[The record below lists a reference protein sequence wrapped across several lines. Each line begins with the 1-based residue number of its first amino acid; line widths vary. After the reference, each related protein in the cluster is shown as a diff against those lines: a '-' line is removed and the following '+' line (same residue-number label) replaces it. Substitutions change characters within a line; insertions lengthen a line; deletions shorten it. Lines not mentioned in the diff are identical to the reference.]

1 MANTTGV
8 TEVFQG
14 AGVAV
19 AERAAAAHPLWLS
32 SLPTIRRNPIG
43 DLLPQLLGG
52 AELEP
57 LTEPI
62 AAPVVSI
69 ARSLAL
75 GHGPVSDMAVTPDG
89 RYLVTAHYGADV
101 VCVIDAATL
110 SVTATIDGLSEPYAA
125 VVVNDRAYVSA
136 ASDDVDAVVAVDTRT
151 GMPLAAK
158 TFEMTAGG
166 LAVSPA
172 ADVLYVARTADETVD
187 IAVVDIETGK
197 VSAIEIPAAPGA
209 SVEALCISA
218 DGTRLFAALATPAG
232 GTLAIIDTR
241 ARKVRDI
248 VAIAGSIG
256 DIAVMPNGRTVF
268 GTGWDAEFGGVIHV
282 IDVTGARVTDTI
294 GMGGVPTQL
303 VLGRGGNCAYIVD
316 GNEIAVLCT
325 ATSEIVDTVVLGPQL
340 SCLAADPV
348 RDRLYAA
355 DYTGAIT
362 AMRLEASAPQPQR
375 LAVAAS

>member
-8 TEVFQG
+8 TEVFEG
-14 AGVAV
+14 TGVAV
-19 AERAAAAHPLWLS
+19 AERVAAAHSLWLS
-32 SLPTIRRNPIG
+32 SLPTIRRAPIG
-43 DLLPQLLGG
+43 DLLPQLLDG

-62 AAPVVSI
+62 AAPVVTI
-69 ARSLAL
+69 ANTLAA
-75 GHGPVSDMAVTPDG
+75 GHGPVSDMAVSPDG

-110 SVTATIDGLSEPYAA
+110 SVTATIDGFSEPYAA
-125 VVVNDRAYVSA
+125 VVAGDRAYVSA
-136 ASDDVDAVVAVDTRT
+136 ASNEVDAVIAVDTRT

-166 LAVSPA
+166 MAVSPA
-172 ADVLYVARTADETVD
+172 ADMLYVARTADDIVD
-187 IAVVDIETGK
+187 IAAVEIETGEIT
-197 VSAIEIPAAPGA
+197 SIEIPAAPGA
-209 SVEALCISA
+209 SVEALCINA
-218 DGTRLFAALATPAG
+218 DGSRLFAALTTPAG
-232 GTLAIIDTR
+232 GLLAIVDTKGR
-241 ARKVRDI
+241 AVRDV

-268 GTGWDAEFGGVIHV
+268 GTGWDAEFGGAIHV
-282 IDVTGARVTDTI
+282 IDVVGARVTDTI

-316 GNEIAVLCT
+316 RNEIAVLCT
-325 ATSEIVDTVVLGPQL
+325 ATTEIVDSIVIGPQL

-348 RDRLYAA
+348 RNRLYAA
-355 DYTGAIT
+355 DYAGVIT
-362 AMRLEASAPQPQR
+362 ALRLEASARQPQ
-375 LAVAAS
+375 LAIAAS

>member
-8 TEVFQG
+8 TEVFEG
-14 AGVAV
+14 TGVAV
-19 AERAAAAHPLWLS
+19 AERVAAAHSLWLS
-32 SLPTIRRNPIG
+32 SLPTIRRAPIA

-62 AAPVVSI
+62 AAPVVTV
-69 ARSLAL
+69 ARTLAA
-75 GHGPVSDMAVTPDG
+75 GHGPVSDMAVSPDG

-110 SVTATIDGLSEPYAA
+110 TVNATIDGLSEPYAA
-125 VVVNDRAYVSA
+125 VVVGDRAYVSA
-136 ASDDVDAVVAVDTRT
+136 ASNEVDAVIAVDTRT

-166 LAVSPA
+166 MAVSPA
-172 ADVLYVARTADETVD
+172 ADTLYVARTADDIID
-187 IAVVDIETGK
+187 IAAVEIETGK
-197 VSAIEIPAAPGA
+197 IATIEIPAAPGA
-209 SVEALCISA
+209 SIESLCISA
-218 DGTRLFAALATPAG
+218 DGTRLFAALTTPAG
-232 GTLAIIDTR
+232 GLLAIVDTDDL
-241 ARKVRDI
+241 AVRDM
-248 VAIAGSIG
+248 VAISGTIG

-268 GTGWDAEFGGVIHV
+268 GTGWDAEFGGAIHV
-282 IDVTGARVTDTI
+282 IDVVGARVTDTI
-294 GMGGVPTQL
+294 DMGGVPTQL
-303 VLGRGGNCAYIVD
+303 VLGRSGNCAYIVD
-316 GNEIAVLCT
+316 RNEIAVLCT
-325 ATSEIVDTVVLGPQL
+325 ATSEIVDSVVLGQQL

-348 RDRLYAA
+348 RNRLYAA

-362 AMRLEASAPQPQR
+362 AMRLETAVPQPQQ

>member
-1 MANTTGV
+1 MANTT
-8 TEVFQG
+8 EVVEG
-14 AGVAV
+14 SAVAV
-19 AERAAAAHPLWLS
+19 AERAAAAHSLWLS
-32 SLPTIRRNPIG
+32 SLPTIQRNPIA

-62 AAPVVSI
+62 AAPVVTV
-69 ARSLAL
+69 ARTLAP
-75 GHGPVSDMAVTPDG
+75 GHGPVSDMAVSPDG

-110 SVTATIDGLSEPYAA
+110 TVTATIDGLSEPYAA
-125 VVVNDRAYVSA
+125 VLVGDRAYVSA
-136 ASDDVDAVVAVDTRT
+136 ASNEVDAVVAVDTRT

-172 ADVLYVARTADETVD
+172 ADILYVARTADDIVD

-197 VSAIEIPAAPGA
+197 VTSIEIPAAPGA
-209 SVEALCISA
+209 SVESLCIST
-218 DGTRLFAALATPAG
+218 DGTRLFAALTTPAG
-232 GTLAIIDTR
+232 GLLAIVDTR
-241 ARKVRDI
+241 DRAVCDL
-248 VAIAGSIG
+248 VAISGTIG
-256 DIAVMPNGRTVF
+256 DIAVLPNGRTVF
-268 GTGWDAEFGGVIHV
+268 GTGWDAEFGGAIHV
-282 IDVTGARVTDTI
+282 IDVARARVTDTLA
-294 GMGGVPTQL
+294 MGGVPTQL

-316 GNEIAVLCT
+316 RNEIAVLCT
-325 ATSEIVDTVVLGPQL
+325 VTTEIVDTVVLGPQL

-348 RDRLYAA
+348 RNRLYAA

-362 AMRLEASAPQPQR
+362 AMRLETAAQQPQQ

>member
-8 TEVFQG
+8 TEVFEG
-14 AGVAV
+14 SAVAV
-19 AERAAAAHPLWLS
+19 AERAAVAHSPWLS

-43 DLLPQLLGG
+43 DLLPQLLSG

-62 AAPVVSI
+62 AAPVVTV
-69 ARSLAL
+69 ARKLAP
-75 GHGPVSDMAVTPDG
+75 GHGPVSDMAVSPDG

-110 SVTATIDGLSEPYAA
+110 TVTATIDGLSEPYAA
-125 VVVNDRAYVSA
+125 VVVGDRAYVSA
-136 ASDDVDAVVAVDTRT
+136 ASNEVDAVVAVDTRS

-166 LAVSPA
+166 MAVSPA
-172 ADVLYVARTADETVD
+172 ADVLYVARTADDVVD

-197 VSAIEIPAAPGA
+197 VASIEIPAAPGA
-209 SVEALCISA
+209 SVESLCISL
-218 DGTRLFAALATPAG
+218 DGTRLFAALTTPAG
-232 GTLAIIDTR
+232 GLLAIVDTR
-241 ARKVRDI
+241 DHAVCDL
-248 VAIAGSIG
+248 VAISGSIG
-256 DIAVMPNGRTVF
+256 DIAVLPNGRTVF
-268 GTGWDAEFGGVIHV
+268 GTGWDAEFGGAIHV
-282 IDVTGARVTDTI
+282 IDVAGARVTDTLA
-294 GMGGVPTQL
+294 MGGVPTQL

-316 GNEIAVLCT
+316 RNEIAVLCT
-325 ATSEIVDTVVLGPQL
+325 ATTEIVDTFVIGPQL

-348 RDRLYAA
+348 RNRLYAA
-355 DYTGAIT
+355 DYAGAIT
-362 AMRLEASAPQPQR
+362 AMRLATAAQQPQQ

>member
-8 TEVFQG
+8 TEVVEG
-14 AGVAV
+14 SAVAV
-19 AERAAAAHPLWLS
+19 AERAAAAHSLWLS
-32 SLPTIRRNPIG
+32 SLPTIQRNPIA

-62 AAPVVSI
+62 AAPVVTV
-69 ARSLAL
+69 ARTLAP
-75 GHGPVSDMAVTPDG
+75 GHGPVSDMAVSPDG

-110 SVTATIDGLSEPYAA
+110 TVTATIDGLSEPYAA
-125 VVVNDRAYVSA
+125 VLVGDRAYVSA
-136 ASDDVDAVVAVDTRT
+136 ASNEVDAVVAVDTRT

-172 ADVLYVARTADETVD
+172 ADILYVARTADDIVD

-197 VSAIEIPAAPGA
+197 VTSIEIPAAPGA
-209 SVEALCISA
+209 SVESLCIST
-218 DGTRLFAALATPAG
+218 DGTRLFAALTTPAG
-232 GTLAIIDTR
+232 GLLAIVDTR
-241 ARKVRDI
+241 DRAVCDL
-248 VAIAGSIG
+248 VAISGTIG
-256 DIAVMPNGRTVF
+256 DIAVLPNGRTVF
-268 GTGWDAEFGGVIHV
+268 GTGWDAEFGGAIHV
-282 IDVTGARVTDTI
+282 IDVARARVTDTLA
-294 GMGGVPTQL
+294 MGGVPTQL
-303 VLGRGGNCAYIVD
+303 ALGRGGNCAYIVD
-316 GNEIAVLCT
+316 RNEIAVLCT
-325 ATSEIVDTVVLGPQL
+325 VTTEIVDTVVLGPQL

-348 RDRLYAA
+348 RNRLYAA

-362 AMRLEASAPQPQR
+362 AMRLETAAQQPQQ

>member
-8 TEVFQG
+8 TEVFEG
-14 AGVAV
+14 TGVAV
-19 AERAAAAHPLWLS
+19 AERDAAADSLWLS
-32 SLPTIRRNPIG
+32 SLPTIRRNRIG

-52 AELEP
+52 AALEP

-62 AAPVVSI
+62 AAPVVTV
-69 ARSLAL
+69 ARTLAP
-75 GHGPVSDMAVTPDG
+75 GHGPVSDMAVSPDG

-110 SVTATIDGLSEPYAA
+110 TVTATVDGLSEPYAA
-125 VVVNDRAYVSA
+125 VVVGDRAYVSA
-136 ASDDVDAVVAVDTRT
+136 ASNEIDAVVAVDTRT

-172 ADVLYVARTADETVD
+172 ADVLYVARTADDIVD

-197 VSAIEIPAAPGA
+197 VATIEIPAAPAA
-209 SVEALCISA
+209 SVESLCISA
-218 DGTRLFAALATPAG
+218 DGTRLFAALTTPAG
-232 GTLAIIDTR
+232 GLLAIVDTR
-241 ARKVRDI
+241 DRAVCDL
-248 VAIAGSIG
+248 VAISGSIG
-256 DIAVMPNGRTVF
+256 DIAVLPNGRTVF
-268 GTGWDAEFGGVIHV
+268 GTGWDAEFGGAIHV
-282 IDVTGARVTDTI
+282 IDVAGARVTDTLA
-294 GMGGVPTQL
+294 MGGVPTQL

-316 GNEIAVLCT
+316 RNEIAVLCT
-325 ATSEIVDTVVLGPQL
+325 ATTEIVDTVVVGPQL

-348 RDRLYAA
+348 RNRLYAA

-362 AMRLEASAPQPQR
+362 AMRLETAAQQPQQ

>member
-1 MANTTGV
+1 MANTT
-8 TEVFQG
+8 EVVEG
-14 AGVAV
+14 SAVAV
-19 AERAAAAHPLWLS
+19 AERAAAAHSLWLS
-32 SLPTIRRNPIG
+32 SLPTIQRNPIA

-62 AAPVVSI
+62 AAPVVTV
-69 ARSLAL
+69 ARTLAP
-75 GHGPVSDMAVTPDG
+75 GHGPVSDMAVSPDG

-110 SVTATIDGLSEPYAA
+110 TVTATIDGLSEPYAA
-125 VVVNDRAYVSA
+125 VLVGDRAYVSA
-136 ASDDVDAVVAVDTRT
+136 ASNEVDAVVAVDTRT

-172 ADVLYVARTADETVD
+172 ADILYVARTADDIVD

-197 VSAIEIPAAPGA
+197 VTSIEIPAAPGA
-209 SVEALCISA
+209 SVESLCIST
-218 DGTRLFAALATPAG
+218 DGTRLFAALTTPAG
-232 GTLAIIDTR
+232 GLLAIVDTR
-241 ARKVRDI
+241 DRAVCDL
-248 VAIAGSIG
+248 VAISGTIG
-256 DIAVMPNGRTVF
+256 DIAVLPNGRTVF
-268 GTGWDAEFGGVIHV
+268 GTGWDAEFGGAIHV
-282 IDVTGARVTDTI
+282 IDVARARVTDTLA
-294 GMGGVPTQL
+294 MGGVPTQL
-303 VLGRGGNCAYIVD
+303 ALGRGGNCAYIVD
-316 GNEIAVLCT
+316 RNEIAVLCT
-325 ATSEIVDTVVLGPQL
+325 VTTEIVDTVVLGPQL

-348 RDRLYAA
+348 RNRLYAA

-362 AMRLEASAPQPQR
+362 AMRLETAAQQPQQ

>member
-8 TEVFQG
+8 TEG
-14 AGVAV
+14 YNGTGVAV
-19 AERAAAAHPLWLS
+19 AERATAEHSLWLS
-32 SLPTIRRNPIG
+32 SLPTIRRAPIG

-62 AAPVVSI
+62 AAPVVTI
-69 ARSLAL
+69 ARTLSV
-75 GHGPVSDMAVTPDG
+75 GHGPVSDLAVSPDG

-110 SVTATIDGLSEPYAA
+110 TVTATIDGLSEPYAA
-125 VVVNDRAYVSA
+125 VVVADRAYVSA
-136 ASDDVDAVVAVDTRT
+136 ASNDVDAVVAVDTRT

-172 ADVLYVARTADETVD
+172 ADVLYVARTADDTVD
-187 IAVVDIETGK
+187 IAVVDVETGK
-197 VSAIEIPAAPGA
+197 VATIEIPAAPGTA
-209 SVEALCISA
+209 VEALCVSA
-218 DGTRLFAALATPAG
+218 DGARLFAALTTPTG
-232 GTLAIIDTR
+232 GMLAIVDTR
-241 ARKVRDI
+241 KRVVRDI

-268 GTGWDAEFGGVIHV
+268 GTGVDSDFAGAIHV
-282 IDVTGARVTDTI
+282 IDVVGARVTDTI
-294 GMGGVPTQL
+294 AMGGVPTQL

-325 ATSEIVDTVVLGPQL
+325 ATSEIVDSVAVGKQL

-348 RDRLYAA
+348 RSRLYAA
-355 DYTGAIT
+355 DYAGAIT
-362 AMRLEASAPQPQR
+362 ALH
-375 LAVAAS
+375 LDVAAQQRQLAIAAS